1 MLLGHFEIL
10 FEMAMKEPDLKKT
23 AQHSGEDDDKPIEDG
38 LRLVKAFVQLSPA
51 QRRELIE
58 WMERRSPH

>member
-1 MLLGHFEIL
+1 MR
-10 FEMAMKEPDLKKT
+10 EPDLKKT
-23 AQHSGEDDDKPIEDG
+23 VQHSGEDDDKPIEDG
-38 LRLVKAFVQLSPA
+38 LRLVKAFVRLSPA